1 MLDRGSGQRPVY
13 IPRDTRR
20 SPAYYYLFCIAEFLA
35 GILLKKAKKLLLF
48 SLRCDIMSKLSETAP
63 NTTLEKSR
71 SWSSARDWKSRNRQK
86 RFESSNLSFSA
97 KKEVT
102 FVYQKLLLF
111 LSKPQAWHIIAAR
124 SAVHI
129 IKVGKPTL
137 YLITRQRAF
146 PCDLMRY
153 NTAC

>member
-1 MLDRGSGQRPVY
+1 VERFFYFARYEDSNPSDGTARAMSTSAACGGCSECELAQRSKKSSDKREAPADFFRHRKRGCKATS
-13 IPRDTRR
+13 
-20 SPAYYYLFCIAEFLA
+20 SP
-35 GILLKKAKKLLLF
+35 
-48 SLRCDIMSKLSETAP
+48 
-63 NTTLEKSR
+63 
-71 SWSSARDWKSRNRQK
+71 
-86 RFESSNLSFSA
+86 SFSA
-97 KKEVT
+97 KKERT
-102 FVYQKLLLF
+102 FVYQKFVLF

-146 PCDLMRY
+146 PCGLMRC

>member
-1 MLDRGSGQRPVY
+1 MTNELSGDIISLVDAGVAHLVERHLAKVEVASSSLVA
-13 IPRDTRR
+13 R
-20 SPAYYYLFCIAEFLA
+20 S
-35 GILLKKAKKLLLF
+35 
-48 SLRCDIMSKLSETAP
+48 
-63 NTTLEKSR
+63 
-71 SWSSARDWKSRNRQK
+71 
-86 RFESSNLSFSA
+86 

-146 PCDLMRY
+146 PCGLMIYR
-153 NTAC
+153 NKLRMICNSCGIDDIQGFALICLWKSSIILLK

>member
-1 MLDRGSGQRPVY
+1 
-13 IPRDTRR
+13 
-20 SPAYYYLFCIAEFLA
+20 
-35 GILLKKAKKLLLF
+35 
-48 SLRCDIMSKLSETAP
+48 MSKLSETAP

-111 LSKPQAWHIIAAR
+111 LSKPQAWHIITHQR
-124 SAVHI
+124 VYHRRRRISSPKVHT
-129 IKVGKPTL
+129 PAT
-137 YLITRQRAF
+137 
-146 PCDLMRY
+146 
-153 NTAC
+153 